1 MAGAVLGVLVQ
12 SIFPDWLYLSVA
24 SIVLGFTSYKTFGK
38 YQQVRQQEP
47 ASTPAI
53 VMEDSSGDH
62 PSSVIRT
69 MSDPLLRIGPTGS
82 HEPQEQ
88 AAAEELL
95 KEQEL
100 PPQPHQDDD
109 NHTDAAVI
117 IGPTKSSHDE
127 EHHHHSEESSSF
139 KEQEMMPPQPQ
150 EYHQDSH
157 NQDNA
162 LRHRSHSNEPPASRT
177 TLPSGG
183 DIHETTT
190 EDTHTSSSENHQE
203 EQCRSFLERDSRQY
217 PTEKFIALAI
227 LWLGLSFVTLLK
239 GGKGVES
246 LAGIDCT
253 SPWYGVL
260 IGVQFLWT
268 LGFSAVSGRKLVQ
281 EYAKK
286 QQCGYPFHVTDI
298 SWTYEKMKIYA
309 AGTFVAGIVAG
320 RKFNFFFRL
329 NVMLVDLESFFPC
342 YSMYQC

>member
-24 SIVLGFTSYKTFGK
+24 AIVLGFTSYKTFGK
-38 YQQVRQQEP
+38 YQQVQQQEH
-47 ASTPAI
+47 ASTPAT
-53 VMEDSSGDH
+53 VVEDSGGDH
-62 PSSVIRT
+62 PSSGVIRT

-100 PPQPHQDDD
+100 PPQPQECHQDDD

-117 IGPTKSSHDE
+117 IGPTKSHDE
-127 EHHHHSEESSSF
+127 DHHHHSEESSSF
-139 KEQEMMPPQPQ
+139 KEQEMMPPQQ
-150 EYHQDSH
+150 EYQHDH
-157 NQDNA
+157 NNDNA
-162 LRHRSHSNEPPASRT
+162 LRHRSHSNEPPAVASRT

-183 DIHETTT
+183 DINEFTT
-190 EDTHTSSSENHQE
+190 ETHTSSSENHQE
-203 EQCRSFLERDSRQY
+203 EQCRYFLERDSRQY
-217 PTEKFIALAI
+217 PTEKFVALAI

-320 RKFNFFFRL
+320 RKYHTLYFHIIL
-329 NVMLVDLESFFPC
+329 T
-342 YSMYQC
+342 